1 MTVEISTAHNEARLT
16 GTRTYMDTGVG
27 KARFRVYD
35 GTRRVPGGAVTTL
48 LVEIVLAKPCG
59 TVAANKLTL
68 IADDPAGYEVVAAG
82 DATWAE
88 CVNGNG
94 DWVLDCD
101 VSDPTGTGEVKLPGT
116 TLAVGDIIPLSTSY
130 LD

>member
-16 GTRTYMDTGVG
+16 GTRTYMDTGAG

-68 IADDPAGYEVVAAG
+68 IADDPDGYEVVAAG
-82 DATWAE
+82 NATWAE

-101 VSDPTGTGEVKLPGT
+101 VSDPAGAGEIKLPGT
-116 TLAVGDIIPLSTSY
+116 ALAVGDIIPLSTSY

>member
-16 GTRTYMDTGVG
+16 GTRTFMDSGAAN
-27 KARFRVYD
+27 ARIRIYD
-35 GTRRVPGGAVTTL
+35 GTRPALGGAATTL

-68 IADDPAGYEVVAAG
+68 QADDPAGYEVVAAG
-82 DATWAE
+82 SATWARI
-88 CVNGNG
+88 VNGNG
-94 DWVLDCD
+94 DLVLDCD
-101 VSDPTGTGEVKLPGT
+101 VSDPAGSGEVKLPGT
-116 TLAVGDIIPLSTSY
+116 TLAVGDIVPLSASY